1 MARWL
6 AALLALLGLAAPLA
20 AQDRGRLIEYERVP
34 AAGLPDQRL
43 TIWLPPGYD
52 LYQNRYPVLY
62 MHDGHNLFDVAKSNF
77 NKIWAA
83 DEAMLEAVTNQNV
96 EPHIIIGIWAPGAD
110 RYRQYLPR
118 SAYDMARG
126 SLRAQMDAA
135 ARDEVASDRY
145 LEWIAGPLKTWVDT
159 SFRTRPG
166 RDDTAIVGSSMGGLM
181 SCYAFLEQPQVFG
194 RAGCVSSH
202 WPAVDP
208 RVVEGESAA
217 VKALWDGWF
226 AARLG
231 KPDGRRVW
239 MDHGTATLDQF
250 YSRWW
255 TQGSRRQAG
264 RRAATGKARSIP
276 GPSTRRT
283 PGRRGF
289 RKSSAGC
296 WRRTS
301 EGRKPLSPAAPPPPC
316 PAHPWGTPSCR
327 RRTAPDRRRAI
338 RARSPG

>member
-1 MARWL
+1 MIRFML
-6 AALLALLGLAAPLA
+6 ALLALMGLSAPLA
-20 AQDRGRLIEYERVP
+20 AQGAGRLLEYERVP

-52 LYQNRYPVLY
+52 GGEGRYPVLY
-62 MHDGHNLFDVAKSNF
+62 MHDGHNLFDVKNSNF

-83 DEAMLEAVTNQNV
+83 DRAMLAAVASGRV
-96 EPHIIIGIWAPGAD
+96 EPHIIVGIWAPGPD

-118 SAYDMARG
+118 SAYEAAG
-126 SLRAQMDAA
+126 GALKAQMDATA
-135 ARDEVASDRY
+135 NGEVVSDRY
-145 LEWIAGPLKTWVDT
+145 LDWIAGPLKSWVDS

-181 SCYAFLEQPQVFG
+181 SCYAFLEKPQVFG

-208 RVVEGESAA
+208 RVVEGESEA

-231 KPDGRRVW
+231 APQGRRVW

-250 YSRWW
+250 YAPYQQVVDARFAAAGWQRGRDWESRVYEGAEHEENAW
-255 TQGSRRQAG
+255 
-264 RRAATGKARSIP
+264 AARLPEIFGWLLAK
-276 GPSTRRT
+276 
-283 PGRRGF
+283 
-289 RKSSAGC
+289 
-296 WRRTS
+296 
-301 EGRKPLSPAAPPPPC
+301 
-316 PAHPWGTPSCR
+316 
-327 RRTAPDRRRAI
+327 
-338 RARSPG
+338 